1 MPPRENVPFSNCFV
15 VPTGILE
22 ADRGF
27 MAKQA
32 LLILG
37 IVAIFGIC
45 LPWYK
50 GLDFLDPV
58 IIAAYALLAVFFV
71 APASAEA
78 FAGRNPT
85 PRSEILRRSGTLLAY
100 GWGIALMVLAAGL
113 ISVNFKMWHGHA
125 LMPKTSFLVA
135 VLLLGLTLS
144 AVVIAISAILARRM
158 TARTIKGILRLA
170 FLAILIAVG
179 FGNRLLPDQ
188 TRYRIGDQLTTEG
201 IQRWAFSGSL
211 VLAIAA
217 ALMFSWLVR
226 NAQPAVGPER

>member
-1 MPPRENVPFSNCFV
+1 
-15 VPTGILE
+15 
-22 ADRGF
+22 

-37 IVAIFGIC
+37 IVVVFGIC

-78 FAGRNPT
+78 FAGQERSTT
-85 PRSEILRRSGTLLAY
+85 PIDFLRRSGTLLAY
-100 GWGIALMVLAAGL
+100 GWGIAVLVLAAGL
-113 ISVNFKMWHGHA
+113 TSVNFRMWHGHPLVPA
-125 LMPKTSFLVA
+125 PSFLIA

-144 AVVIAISAILARRM
+144 ADIIALSAVLARRM
-158 TARTIKGILRLA
+158 TAKSIKVVFRLA
-170 FLAILIAVG
+170 FLVILIGVG

-188 TRYRIGDQLTTEG
+188 TRYRIGDYMTTEG
-201 IQRWAFSGSL
+201 IQSFAFTSAAI
-211 VLAIAA
+211 LAIAA
-217 ALMFSWLVR
+217 ALMCFWLLRSGTARVF
-226 NAQPAVGPER
+226 P